1 MRSFNEILGKIEEKL
16 APPRISKFIEWLKND
31 DDKSDPKET
40 DYKHEKGGKAE
51 SGVGK
56 ELVIDGV
63 KLQPITA
70 SPAME
75 KELEKEPANKEPI
88 LPLSVELKTPSP
100 NGSKPGQNPKEPA
113 PVTAKK

>member
-40 DYKHEKGGKAE
+40 DPKHEKGEKAE

-56 ELVIDGV
+56 ELIIDGV
-63 KLQPITA
+63 KLQPISA
-70 SPAME
+70 SLAMGKEQE
-75 KELEKEPANKEPI
+75 KESADKEPI
-88 LPLSVELKTPSP
+88 LPLIVEPKTPSP

-113 PVTAKK
+113 PVPVKK